1 MGKYVKSSVV
11 VSYTLE
17 GKLVNVYQSAKQAS
31 DYLGAFSRSIDKA
44 IRMETTIKGLQ
55 WKRYISEED
64 ALPSISPYKKP
75 SINNQKISVAKCD
88 DKGNIL
94 KIYPSIYSASKENN
108 ISTKQIRECLLGHQK
123 KAGSFYWKKLPA

>member
-31 DYLGAFSRSIDKA
+31 DSLGVFYRSIDKA
-44 IRMETTIKGLQ
+44 IRMGTTIKGLQ
-55 WKRYISEED
+55 WKRYISEKD
-64 ALPSISPYKKP
+64 VLTSISPYKRP
-75 SINNQKISVAKCD
+75 SLSNKRISVAKLD
-88 DKGNIL
+88 EKGNVL
-94 KIYPSIYSASKENN
+94 KIYPSIFSASKENN